1 MAKLGAGEAAAAAK
15 KTGELKRELR
25 RLVRAIAEDDDTQI
39 KTFDE
44 AARALAAL
52 RDVKFGGN
60 GNSKGKRSPSPLSK
74 ETKKDGKIGSPEI
87 PQHFL
92 CPISSELMRDPVI
105 LASGQTYERPFIQ
118 EWLNSGNRTCPQTQ
132 QILPNTTLIPN
143 HAVRSMISEWC
154 AEHGIP
160 LPAVESQE
168 EGLIT
173 KDERDALNELL
184 DKISSSSSIPEQ
196 KQAVKELRLLTKR
209 NRSFRALLG
218 GKPDAISLLLSL
230 LSVPGLDGDPELQED
245 TVTTILNLSIHDSN
259 KKIVGADPQAIP
271 LLIDALKNGTM
282 ETRGNAAA
290 ALFTLSALDSN
301 KLKIGESGA
310 IKPLLELLEQG
321 CETAR
326 TDAASAIFNICMAPE
341 NRMRAVKE
349 GAVHVVLKAIE
360 DQSLVDGPLA
370 ILTLLSGDP
379 DAMEQIA
386 ESGMPCLLGIMRES
400 ACDRNKEN
408 AVAALFSVCMHDRL
422 MLREVGKEEKLHGT
436 VSALAQNGT
445 SRARRKAAGILE
457 RLKKST
463 RSPNYSC

>member
-1 MAKLGAGEAAAAAK
+1 MAKSGAAEAEAAK
-15 KTGELKRELR
+15 KAGELKRELR

-52 RDVKFGGN
+52 RDVKLGGN
-60 GNSKGKRSPSPLSK
+60 GNSKGKRLPSPLSK
-74 ETKKDGKIGSPEI
+74 ETKKDDKIGSPTI

-105 LASGQTYERPFIQ
+105 LASGQTYDRPFIQ

-132 QILPNTTLIPN
+132 QILPNITLIPN
-143 HAVRSMISEWC
+143 HAVRRMISEWC
-154 AEHGIP
+154 GEHGIP
-160 LPAVESQE
+160 LPALESQD

-173 KDERDALNELL
+173 KDERNALNELL
-184 DKISSSSSIPEQ
+184 DKISSSSSIPER

-218 GKPDAISLLLSL
+218 EKPDALSLLLLL
-230 LSVPGLDGDPELQED
+230 LSEPGLNDDLELQED

-259 KKIVGADPQAIP
+259 KKLVGADPGAIP

-301 KLKIGESGA
+301 KLKIGELGA

-321 CETAR
+321 GEAAKL
-326 TDAASAIFNICMAPE
+326 DAASAIFSICTAPE
-341 NRMRAVKE
+341 NRMKAVKD
-349 GAVHVVLKAIE
+349 GAVGVVLEVIK

-386 ESGMPCLLGIMRES
+386 ENGMPCLLGIMRES
-400 ACDRNKEN
+400 TCDRNKEN
-408 AVAALFSVCMHDRL
+408 AVAAVFAVCLHDRW
-422 MLREVGKEEKLHGT
+422 MLREVGKEENLHGT
-436 VSALAQNGT
+436 ISALAQNGT
-445 SRARRKAAGILE
+445 TRARRKATGILE

-463 RSPNYSC
+463 RNPSHSC